1 MAELEAALLPY
12 NFRSLRACLLCSLVK
27 SFDMFEENGCENC
40 DQYLGMK
47 NNRQMI
53 YDCTSNNFEGIIG
66 LMSPRDSWVARW
78 KRITR
83 NCPGMYALT
92 VSGHLPEGIINGL
105 KERGVV
111 YGK

>member
-1 MAELEAALLPY
+1 MPPFELITNFFFTLL
-12 NFRSLRACLLCSLVK
+12 A
-27 SFDMFEENGCENC
+27 
-40 DQYLGMK
+40 
-47 NNRQMI
+47 
-53 YDCTSNNFEGIIG
+53 
-66 LMSPRDSWVARW
+66 
-78 KRITR
+78 R